1 MKLDLGHQ
9 YNVSWFHQC
18 LRITLSRLRVRLLV
32 VANVAKWRD
41 RRQASR
47 LLARVGIC
55 ATRALASGGCRWC
68 SLSVDNVL
76 RASQDDDLLHLR
88 CPVIGLLVNPSQKT
102 QVECFWSFEGLLMS
116 R

>member
-9 YNVSWFHQC
+9 YNVSWFHRC
-18 LRITLSRLRVRLLV
+18 LRITLLRLCVRLSV

-41 RRQASR
+41 LRQASGF
-47 LLARVGIC
+47 LVRVGIC
-55 ATRALASGGCRWC
+55 ATRALANGDYRWC

-76 RASQDDDLLHLR
+76 RASQDDDLLYLPR
-88 CPVIGLLVNPSQKT
+88 CLVINPSQKT
-102 QVECFWSFEGLLMS
+102 QAECFWSFKGLLMS

>member
-1 MKLDLGHQ
+1 M
-9 YNVSWFHQC
+9 
-18 LRITLSRLRVRLLV
+18 
-32 VANVAKWRD
+32 VANVAKWHD

-47 LLARVGIC
+47 FLARVGIC

-88 CPVIGLLVNPSQKT
+88 CPVIEKLLINPSQKT
-102 QVECFWSFEGLLMS
+102 QVECFWSFKGLLMS
-116 R
+116 RQLRGLDRRPESCTFLQAV

>member
-1 MKLDLGHQ
+1 LKLDLGHQ

-18 LRITLSRLRVRLLV
+18 LRITLSRLHVRLSV

-41 RRQASR
+41 LRQASGF
-47 LLARVGIC
+47 LVRVGIC
-55 ATRALASGGCRWC
+55 ATRALANGDYRWC

-76 RASQDDDLLHLR
+76 RASQDDDLLYLPR
-88 CPVIGLLVNPSQKT
+88 CLVINPSQKT
-102 QVECFWSFEGLLMS
+102 QAECFWSFKGLLMS